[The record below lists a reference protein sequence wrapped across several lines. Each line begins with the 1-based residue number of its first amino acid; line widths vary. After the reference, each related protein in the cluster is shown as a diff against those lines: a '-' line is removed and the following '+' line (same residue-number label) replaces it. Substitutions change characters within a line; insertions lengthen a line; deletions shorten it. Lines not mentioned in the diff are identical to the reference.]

1 MMDASYLEKQ
11 VSTIVNRLH
20 ELFDE
25 IGIPD
30 HERDSREAELYTAL
44 SHALHDH
51 LRLVTKYD
59 YLHEVEVN
67 RR

>member
-59 YLHEVEVN
+59 RTN
-67 RR
+67 RIKATRR